1 MLSGKPNGVPYL
13 VKTVFASIT
22 DVDHFYDLCGQT
34 LVKHVAQAQLRLKIS
49 APGKHQPRHIHFIR
63 GNEVLHGQF
72 CDLAHVVVSLFV
84 AQTGETQGR
93 LTTTTVF
100 LGEVDSELMNNL
112 TSVARDGSEE
122 GTVSIHDDEPKLGVR
137 FEQLLQSL
145 RVEFIVTQVERPI
158 G

>member
-1 MLSGKPNGVPYL
+1 MLSGKPNGIPYL

-22 DVDHFYDLCGQT
+22 DVDHFYDLGGQT
-34 LVKHVAQAQLRLKIS
+34 LVKHVAHAQLRLKIS
-49 APGKHQPRHIHFIR
+49 ATGKHQPRHIHFIR

-72 CDLAHVVVSLFV
+72 CDLTHVVVSLFV
-84 AQTGETQGR
+84 AQTGKTQGR

-100 LGEVDSELMNNL
+100 LGEVNSEFMNNL
-112 TSVARDGSEE
+112 ASVACDGSEE
-122 GTVSIHDDEPKLGVR
+122 GTVSVHDNEPKLGVR

-145 RVEFIVTQVERPI
+145 RVEFIVTQVERPV